1 MPTTPCWTISVV
13 VIGVVA
19 VAIATVLVVVGQGEQ
34 EATACTVV
42 VVVSTGPRQAGIAT
56 NQFSSAQLED
66 RDRGSFV
73 VASTVEGRRTG
84 PVFAAFVAE
93 DPVLVGGTNPGI
105 DLSHLRTG
113 QQCTF
118 VELAGRCGLGGTVV
132 TTVGTGVVFGSTTI
146 GESGVTTLD
155 TVVATTVVLT
165 CFTIGSTIT
174 VTRTMTAVGTSD
186 MLDPGMTDTLV
197 AIITITAIG
206 TRLTNV
212 TTHRV
217 DTGAGVTFATAFGST
232 ITNLAP
238 GTILEALLATSVND
252 RCGTTFLTIPVS
264 EAVVRALTVTFTTT
278 ATSTFEG
285 LRRAVAVGAV
295 AATVDAGTTATVV
308 ASR

>member
-118 VELAGRCGLGGTVV
+118 VELAGCCCFGGTIV
-132 TTVGTGVVFGSTTI
+132 TAVSTGVVFGSTTI
-146 GESGVTTLD
+146 GESGVSTLD
-155 TVVATTVVLT
+155 AVIATTIVLT
-165 CFTIGSTIT
+165 CLATGSTLTVTSTIT
-174 VTRTMTAVGTSD
+174 AVGAGD
-186 MLDPGMTDTLV
+186 ILDPGMSDTLV
-197 AIITITAIG
+197 AIVSITLVGVGSADIATDRG
-206 TRLTNV
+206 R
-212 TTHRV
+212 
-217 DTGAGVTFATAFGST
+217 AGVGVEFTTAFG
-232 ITNLAP
+232 
-238 GTILEALLATSVND
+238 
-252 RCGTTFLTIPVS
+252 F
-264 EAVVRALTVTFTTT
+264 TV
-278 ATSTFEG
+278 G
-285 LRRAVAVGAV
+285 GQ
-295 AATVDAGTTATVV
+295 
-308 ASR
+308 